1 MKKESVTYKNDEKSS
16 EGNMYFNGYL
26 NNIIDLKIRNSL
38 LVYTFINGA
47 VKFFNLSSIKELL
60 DGINAG
66 NISIL
71 SKPDLKIGKDI
82 IRLPHVAFVYR
93 TILEATSDSGI
104 ILKHLSDNKHIIYE
118 TSLLSDELKITG
130 LFDNIAYIIRN
141 TIGKMAEDEKN
152 TKLMNQFITA
162 IKSALTTNQIS
173 VNEFK
178 DAFIAGKAKLVTLNT
193 SGNFVTL
200 NTFAPF
206 LFINYNGEN
215 YNTNIS
221 LETITELFEEGV
233 DLEDLNNMIMSWF

>member
-1 MKKESVTYKNDEKSS
+1 MEKETITFKINENVEKTS
-16 EGNMYFNGYL
+16 ERDMYVKGYL
-26 NNIIDLKIRNSL
+26 KYLIDLKIRTS
-38 LVYTFINGA
+38 ISGA
-47 VKFFNLSSIKELL
+47 VNFFKLSSVKELL

-104 ILKHLSDNKHIIYE
+104 ILKYLSDNKHIIYE
-118 TSLLSDELKITG
+118 TSLLSDELKIAG

-152 TKLMNQFITA
+152 TTIINQFIA
-162 IKSALTTNQIS
+162 EIKSILTANQIS
-173 VNEFK
+173 VDEFK

-200 NTFAPF
+200 NTFVPF

-221 LETITELFEEGV
+221 LEIISELFEECADV
-233 DLEDLNNMIMSWF
+233 EELNKMIMSYF

>member
-1 MKKESVTYKNDEKSS
+1 MEKENVSYKINKNVEKSLES
-16 EGNMYFNGYL
+16 DMYFKGYL
-26 NNIIDLKIRNSL
+26 NHLIDLKIRTS
-38 LVYTFINGA
+38 ISGA
-47 VKFFNLSSIKELL
+47 VNFFKLSSVKELL

-82 IRLPHVAFVYR
+82 IRLPHVAFIYR
-93 TILEATSDSGI
+93 KILDATSDNGI
-104 ILKHLSDNKHIIYE
+104 ILKYLSDNKHIIYE
-118 TSLLSDELKITG
+118 TSLLSDELKIAG

-233 DLEDLNNMIMSWF
+233 DLEDLNNMIMSYF

>member
-1 MKKESVTYKNDEKSS
+1 MEKETVSYKINKNVEKSLES
-16 EGNMYFNGYL
+16 DMNFKGYL
-26 NNIIDLKIRNSL
+26 KYLIDLKIRTS
-38 LVYTFINGA
+38 ISGA
-47 VKFFNLSSIKELL
+47 VNFFKLSSVKELL

-71 SKPDLKIGKDI
+71 SKPDLKIWEDI
-82 IRLPHVAFVYR
+82 LRLQCVAFVYKESPYLR
-93 TILEATSDSGI
+93 SNEDTILKNFSY
-104 ILKHLSDNKHIIYE
+104 NKIYE
-118 TSLLSDELKITG
+118 TSLLTDELKIAG

-162 IKSALTTNQIS
+162 IKSSLTTNQIS

-233 DLEDLNNMIMSWF
+233 NLEDLNKILMSWF

>member
-1 MKKESVTYKNDEKSS
+1 MEKETITFKINENVEKTS
-16 EGNMYFNGYL
+16 ERDMYVKGYL
-26 NNIIDLKIRNSL
+26 KYLIDLKIRTS
-38 LVYTFINGA
+38 ISGA
-47 VKFFNLSSIKELL
+47 VNFFKLSSVKELL

-104 ILKHLSDNKHIIYE
+104 VLKHLSDNKHIIYE
-118 TSLLSDELKITG
+118 TSLLSDELKIAG

-162 IKSALTTNQIS
+162 IKSALNTNQIS

>member
-1 MKKESVTYKNDEKSS
+1 MEKETITFKINENVEKTS
-16 EGNMYFNGYL
+16 ERDMYVKGYL
-26 NNIIDLKIRNSL
+26 KYLIDLKIRTS
-38 LVYTFINGA
+38 ISGA
-47 VKFFNLSSIKELL
+47 VNFFKLSSVKELL

-71 SKPDLKIGKDI
+71 SKPDLKIWEDI
-82 IRLPHVAFVYR
+82 LRLQCVAFVYKESPYLR
-93 TILEATSDSGI
+93 SNEDTILKNFSY
-104 ILKHLSDNKHIIYE
+104 NKIYE
-118 TSLLSDELKITG
+118 TSLLTDELKIAG

-162 IKSALTTNQIS
+162 IKSSLTTNQIS

-233 DLEDLNNMIMSWF
+233 NLEDLNKILMSWF

>member
-1 MKKESVTYKNDEKSS
+1 MEKETITFKINENVEKTS
-16 EGNMYFNGYL
+16 ERDMYVKGYL
-26 NNIIDLKIRNSL
+26 KYLIDLKIRTS
-38 LVYTFINGA
+38 ISGA
-47 VKFFNLSSIKELL
+47 VNFFKLSSVKELL

-104 ILKHLSDNKHIIYE
+104 VLKHLSDNKHIIYE
-118 TSLLSDELKITG
+118 TSLLSDELKIAG

-141 TIGKMAEDEKN
+141 TIGKMAEECEKQLELKKV
-152 TKLMNQFITA
+152 KLINQIMVVV
-162 IKSALTTNQIS
+162 KSILTTNQIS
-173 VNEFK
+173 MNEFK
-178 DAFIAGKAKLVTLNT
+178 DAFIAGKAKLVTLNN
-193 SGNFVTL
+193 SGNFV
-200 NTFAPF
+200 PF

-221 LETITELFEEGV
+221 LETISELFENDV
-233 DLEDLNNMIMSWF
+233 DLKELTELLISYF

>member
-1 MKKESVTYKNDEKSS
+1 MEKETVTYKINKNVEKSLES
-16 EGNMYFNGYL
+16 DMYFKGYL
-26 NNIIDLKIRNSL
+26 NHLIDLKIRTS
-38 LVYTFINGA
+38 ISGA
-47 VKFFNLSSIKELL
+47 VNFFKLSSVKELL
-60 DGINAG
+60 DGINTG

-104 ILKHLSDNKHIIYE
+104 ILKYLSDNKHIIYE
-118 TSLLSDELKITG
+118 TSLLSDELKIAG

-162 IKSALTTNQIS
+162 IKSSLTANQIS
-173 VNEFK
+173 MNEFK
-178 DAFIAGKAKLVTLNT
+178 DAFIAGKAKLVTLNN
-193 SGNFVTL
+193 SGN
-200 NTFAPF
+200 FAPF

-221 LETITELFEEGV
+221 LETISELFEECADV
-233 DLEDLNNMIMSWF
+233 EELNNMIMSYF

>member
-1 MKKESVTYKNDEKSS
+1 MEKETITFKINENVEKTS
-16 EGNMYFNGYL
+16 ERDMYVKGYL
-26 NNIIDLKIRNSL
+26 KYLIDLKIRTS
-38 LVYTFINGA
+38 ISGA
-47 VKFFNLSSIKELL
+47 VNFFKLSSVKELL

-71 SKPDLKIGKDI
+71 SKPDLKIWEDI
-82 IRLPHVAFVYR
+82 LRLQRVAFVYKESPYLR
-93 TILEATSDSGI
+93 SNEDTILKNFSY
-104 ILKHLSDNKHIIYE
+104 NKIYE
-118 TSLLSDELKITG
+118 TSLLTDELKIAG

-162 IKSALTTNQIS
+162 IKSSLTTNQIS

-221 LETITELFEEGV
+221 LETISELFENDV
-233 DLEDLNNMIMSWF
+233 DLKELTELLISYF

>member
-1 MKKESVTYKNDEKSS
+1 MEKETITFKINENVEKSLES
-16 EGNMYFNGYL
+16 DMNFKGYL
-26 NNIIDLKIRNSL
+26 KHLIDLKIRTS
-38 LVYTFINGA
+38 ISGA
-47 VKFFNLSSIKELL
+47 VNFFKLSSVKELL

-118 TSLLSDELKITG
+118 TSLLSDELKIAG

-162 IKSALTTNQIS
+162 IKSSLTTNQIS

-200 NTFAPF
+200 NTFVPF

-221 LETITELFEEGV
+221 LETITELFEEDV
-233 DLEDLNNMIMSWF
+233 DLEDLNKIIMSWF